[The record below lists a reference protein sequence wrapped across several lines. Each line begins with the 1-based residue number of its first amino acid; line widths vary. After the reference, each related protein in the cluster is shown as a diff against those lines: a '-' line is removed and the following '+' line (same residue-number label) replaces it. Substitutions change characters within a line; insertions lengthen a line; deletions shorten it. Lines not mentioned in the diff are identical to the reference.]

1 LKLLNQNEGKIKMK
15 ILVNKDTKVLVQG
28 ITGNQGT
35 FHSGAMLEF
44 GTDIVAGVTPK
55 RGGQEVHGVP
65 VYNTIKEAQEKHQI
79 DATVIFVPAK
89 FTGSAIHEAI
99 DADIPLIVVITE
111 HVPVWDAARAVKK
124 AKAKGIT
131 IVGPNTPGIVS
142 TDGCKIGIMP
152 NAIFKPGK
160 VGVIARSGTLSYEVI
175 WNLTNEG
182 YGQTTCI
189 GIGGDPSKGLGFVE
203 GLEMFEKDPKTKA
216 IVLIGEIGGTE
227 EEHAAEYI
235 KNHVTKPVVA
245 FIGGR
250 QAPPGKKMGHAGA
263 IVSGGKG
270 TAASKIKVLEEAG
283 VKVARLLSDVP
294 KLLPDK
300 L

>member
-1 LKLLNQNEGKIKMK
+1 MK

-28 ITGNQGT
+28 ITGTQGT
-35 FHSGAMLEF
+35 FHTIAMMEY
-44 GTDIVAGVTPK
+44 GTKVVAGVTPK
-55 RGGQEVHGVP
+55 RGGQEVNGVP

-79 DATVIFVPAK
+79 DASVIFVPAK
-89 FTGSAIHEAI
+89 FTAGAMNEAI
-99 DADIPLIVVITE
+99 DANIPLIVVITE
-111 HVPVWDAARAVKK
+111 HVPVWDAARAVIK
-124 AKAKGIT
+124 AKEKGIT
-131 IVGPNTPGIVS
+131 IIGPNTPGIVS
-142 TDGCKIGIMP
+142 TDGCKLGIMP
-152 NAIFKPGK
+152 NVIFKPGN

-175 WNLTNEG
+175 WNITSEDL
-182 YGQTTCI
+182 GQTTCI
-189 GIGGDPSKGLGFVE
+189 GIGGDPSHGMGFVE
-203 GLEMFEKDPKTKA
+203 GLEMFEKDPNTKA

-235 KNHVTKPVVA
+235 KEHVSKPVVA

-283 VKVARLLSDVP
+283 VGVARLLSEVP
-294 KLLPDK
+294 KFLK
-300 L
+300 KKIK

>member
-1 LKLLNQNEGKIKMK
+1 MK
-15 ILVNKDTKVLVQG
+15 ILVDKNTNVLVQG

-35 FHSGAMLEF
+35 FHTQAMLDF
-44 GTDIVAGVTPK
+44 GTKVVAGVTPK

-65 VYNTIKEAQEKHQI
+65 VYNTIKEAKEKHQI

-89 FTGSAIHEAI
+89 FTGGALNEAI
-99 DADIPLIVVITE
+99 AADIPLIVCITE
-111 HVPVWDAARAVKK
+111 HVPVWDAARAVKR
-124 AKAKGIT
+124 AKEKGI
-131 IVGPNTPGIVS
+131 IILGPNTPGLVS
-142 TDGCKIGIMP
+142 TDGCKLGIMP
-152 NAIFKPGK
+152 NSIFKPGP

-175 WNLTNEG
+175 WNLTNDG
-182 YGQTTCI
+182 LGQTTCI
-189 GIGGDPSKGLGFVE
+189 GIGGDPSHGLGFVE
-203 GLEMFEKDPKTKA
+203 GLEMFEKDPNTKA

-235 KNHVTKPVVA
+235 KEHVTKPVVA

-270 TAASKIKVLEEAG
+270 TAASKIAVLEEAG
-283 VKVARLLSDVP
+283 VGVARLLSDVP
-294 KLLPDK
+294 ELIKK
-300 L
+300 RMK

>member
-1 LKLLNQNEGKIKMK
+1 MK

-28 ITGNQGT
+28 ITGTQGT
-35 FHSGAMLEF
+35 FHTIAMMEY
-44 GTDIVAGVTPK
+44 GTKVVAGVTPK
-55 RGGQEVHGVP
+55 RGGQEVNGVP

-79 DATVIFVPAK
+79 DASVIFVPAK
-89 FTGSAIHEAI
+89 FTAGAMNEAI
-99 DADIPLIVVITE
+99 DANIPLIVVITE
-111 HVPVWDAARAVKK
+111 HVPVWDAARAVIK
-124 AKAKGIT
+124 AKEKGIT
-131 IVGPNTPGIVS
+131 IIGPNTPGIVS
-142 TDGCKIGIMP
+142 TDGCKLGIMP
-152 NAIFKPGK
+152 NVIFKPGN

-175 WNLTNEG
+175 WNITSEDL
-182 YGQTTCI
+182 GQTTCI
-189 GIGGDPSKGLGFVE
+189 GIGGDPSHGMGFVE
-203 GLEMFEKDPKTKA
+203 GLEMFEKDPNTKA

-235 KNHVTKPVVA
+235 KEHVSKPVVA

-283 VKVARLLSDVP
+283 VDVARLLSEVP
-294 KLLPDK
+294 IILKK
-300 L
+300 KIK

>member
-1 LKLLNQNEGKIKMK
+1 MK
-15 ILVNKDTKVLVQG
+15 ILVDKDTKVLVQG

-35 FHSGAMLEF
+35 FHSKAMIDY
-44 GTDIVAGVTPK
+44 GTKVVAGVTPK
-55 RGGQEVHGVP
+55 RGGQEVNGVP
-65 VYNTIKEAQEKHQI
+65 VYNTIKEAQEKHEI

-89 FTGSAIHEAI
+89 FASGAMNEAI
-99 DADIPLIVVITE
+99 DANIPLIIVITE
-111 HVPVWDAARAVKK
+111 HVPVWDAARAVTK
-124 AKAKGIT
+124 AKEKGIT
-131 IVGPNTPGIVS
+131 ILGPNTPGLVS
-142 TDGCKIGIMP
+142 TDGCKLGIMP
-152 NAIFKPGK
+152 NVIFKPGN

-175 WNLTNEG
+175 WNMTKEEI
-182 YGQTTCI
+182 GQTTCI
-189 GIGGDPSKGLGFVE
+189 GIGGDPSHGMGFVE
-203 GLEMFEKDPKTKA
+203 GLELFEKDPNTKA

-235 KNHVTKPVVA
+235 KKHVSKPVVA

-283 VKVARLLSDVP
+283 VGVARLLSEVP
-294 KLLPDK
+294 KLLKKK
-300 L
+300 LK

>member
-1 LKLLNQNEGKIKMK
+1 MK
-15 ILVNKDTKVLVQG
+15 ILVDKDTNVLVQG

-35 FHSGAMLEF
+35 FHTEAMLAF
-44 GTDIVAGVTPK
+44 GTKVVAGVTPK

-65 VYNTIKEAQEKHQI
+65 VYNTIKDAKEKHKI

-89 FTGSAIHEAI
+89 FAGGAINEAI
-99 DADIPLIVVITE
+99 DNDIPIVVCITE
-111 HVPVWDAARAVKK
+111 HVPVWDAARAVKR
-124 AKAKGIT
+124 AKEKGIT
-131 IVGPNTPGIVS
+131 ILGPNTPGLVS
-142 TDGCKIGIMP
+142 TDGCKLGIMP
-152 NAIFKPGK
+152 NSIFKPGP

-175 WNLTNEG
+175 WNLTNDEL
-182 YGQTTCI
+182 GQTTCV
-189 GIGGDPSKGLGFVE
+189 GIGGDPSHGLGFVE
-203 GLEMFEKDPKTKA
+203 GLEMFEKDPNTKA
-216 IVLIGEIGGTE
+216 IVLIGEIGGSE

-235 KNHVTKPVVA
+235 KEHVTKPVVA

-283 VKVARLLSDVP
+283 VGVARLLSEVP
-294 KLLPDK
+294 ELVKKKLS
-300 L
+300 

>member
-1 LKLLNQNEGKIKMK
+1 MK
-15 ILVNKDTKVLVQG
+15 ILVDKETKVLVQG

-35 FHSGAMLEF
+35 FHSKAMIDF
-44 GTDIVAGVTPK
+44 GTNVVAGVTPK
-55 RGGQEVHGVP
+55 RGGQEVNGVP
-65 VYNTIKEAQEKHQI
+65 VYNTIKEAQEKHEI

-89 FTGSAIHEAI
+89 FTGGAMNEAI
-99 DADIPLIVVITE
+99 DANIPLIVVITE
-111 HVPVWDAARAVKK
+111 HVPVWDAARTVTK
-124 AKAKGIT
+124 AKEKGIT
-131 IVGPNTPGIVS
+131 ILGPNTPGIVS
-142 TDGCKIGIMP
+142 TDGCKLGIMP
-152 NAIFKPGK
+152 NVIFKPGN

-175 WNLTNEG
+175 WNMTKEEI
-182 YGQTTCI
+182 GQTTCI
-189 GIGGDPSKGLGFVE
+189 GIGGDPSHGMGFVE
-203 GLEMFEKDPKTKA
+203 GLELFEKDPNTNA

-235 KNHVTKPVVA
+235 KKHVSKPVVA

-283 VKVARLLSDVP
+283 VGVARLLSEVP
-294 KLLPDK
+294 KLLKKK
-300 L
+300 LK

>member
-1 LKLLNQNEGKIKMK
+1 MK
-15 ILVNKDTKVLVQG
+15 ILVNKETKVLVQG

-35 FHSGAMLEF
+35 FHTKAMLDF
-44 GTDIVAGVTPK
+44 GTTIVAGVTPK
-55 RGGQEVHGVP
+55 KGGQEIHGVL

-79 DATVIFVPAK
+79 DASVIFVPAK
-89 FTGSAIHEAI
+89 FTANAVNEAI
-99 DADIPLIVVITE
+99 DANIPLVVVITE
-111 HVPVWDAARAVKK
+111 HVPVWDAARVVKR
-124 AKAKGIT
+124 AKEKGIT
-131 IVGPNTPGIVS
+131 IVGPNTPGLVS
-142 TDGCKIGIMP
+142 TDGCKMGIMP
-152 NAIFKPGK
+152 NSIFKQGN

-175 WNLTNEG
+175 WNLTKED

-189 GIGGDPSKGLGFVE
+189 GIGGDPSHGLGFVE
-203 GLEMFEKDPKTKA
+203 GLEMFEKDPNTKA

-227 EEHAAEYI
+227 EEHAALYI
-235 KNHVTKPVVA
+235 KEHITKPVVA

-270 TAASKIKVLEEAG
+270 TAASKIQVLEESG

-294 KLLPDK
+294 KLLEGK
-300 L
+300 F

>member
-1 LKLLNQNEGKIKMK
+1 MK
-15 ILVNKDTKVLVQG
+15 ILVDKETKVLVQG

-35 FHSGAMLEF
+35 FHSKAMIDF
-44 GTDIVAGVTPK
+44 GTNVVAGVTPK
-55 RGGQEVHGVP
+55 RGGQEVNGVP
-65 VYNTIKEAQEKHQI
+65 VYNTIKEAQEKHEI

-89 FTGSAIHEAI
+89 FTGGAMNEAI
-99 DADIPLIVVITE
+99 DANIPLIVVITE
-111 HVPVWDAARAVKK
+111 HVPVWDAARTVTK
-124 AKAKGIT
+124 AKEKGIT
-131 IVGPNTPGIVS
+131 ILGPNTPGIVS
-142 TDGCKIGIMP
+142 TDGCKLGIMP
-152 NAIFKPGK
+152 NVIFKPGN

-175 WNLTNEG
+175 WNITSEDL
-182 YGQTTCI
+182 GQTTCI
-189 GIGGDPSKGLGFVE
+189 GIGGDPSHGMGFVE
-203 GLEMFEKDPKTKA
+203 GLEMFEKDPNTKA

-235 KNHVTKPVVA
+235 KEHVSKPVVA

-283 VKVARLLSDVP
+283 VDVARLLSEVP
-294 KLLPDK
+294 IILKK
-300 L
+300 KIK

>member
-1 LKLLNQNEGKIKMK
+1 MK
-15 ILVNKDTKVLVQG
+15 IFVDKNTQVLVQG

-35 FHSGAMLEF
+35 FHTKAMLEY
-44 GTDIVAGVTPK
+44 GTKVVAGVTPK

-65 VYNTIKEAQEKHQI
+65 VFNTIKEAQEKHQI

-89 FTGSAIHEAI
+89 FAGGALNEAI
-99 DADIPLIVVITE
+99 DANIPLIVCITE

-124 AKAKGIT
+124 ALEKDI
-131 IVGPNTPGIVS
+131 IILGPNTPGLVS

-152 NAIFKPGK
+152 NSIFKPGN
-160 VGVIARSGTLSYEVI
+160 VGVVARSGTLSYEVI
-175 WNLTNEG
+175 SSLTEG
-182 YGQTTCI
+182 SIGQTTCI
-189 GIGGDPSKGLGFVE
+189 GIGGDPSHGIGFIE
-203 GLEMFEKDPKTKA
+203 ALELFEKDPNTEA

-227 EEHAAEYI
+227 EEHAAAYI
-235 KNHVTKPVVA
+235 KQHITKPVVA

-270 TAASKIKVLEEAG
+270 TAASKIAVLEDAG
-283 VKVARLLSDVP
+283 VSVARLLSEMP
-294 KLLPDK
+294 ILLK
-300 L
+300 KRLK

>member
-1 LKLLNQNEGKIKMK
+1 MK

-35 FHSGAMLEF
+35 FHTKAMLDF
-44 GTDIVAGVTPK
+44 GTNVVAGVTPK

-65 VYNTIKEAQEKHQI
+65 VYNTIEEAKKEHQV
-79 DATVIFVPAK
+79 DAAVIFVPAK
-89 FTGSAIHEAI
+89 FTRSALNEAI
-99 DADIPLIVVITE
+99 DADIPLIICITE

-124 AKAKGIT
+124 AKEKGIT
-131 IVGPNTPGIVS
+131 ILGPNTPGLVS
-142 TDGCKIGIMP
+142 SDGCKIGIMP
-152 NAIFKPGK
+152 NSIFTPGK

-175 WNLTNEG
+175 WNITNAG
-182 YGQTTCI
+182 LGQTTCI
-189 GIGGDPSKGLGFVE
+189 GIGGDPSHGLGFVE
-203 GLEMFEKDPKTKA
+203 GLEMFEKDPNTEA
-216 IVLIGEIGGTE
+216 IVLIGEIGGSE

-235 KNHVTKPVVA
+235 KKHVKKPVVA

-270 TAASKIKVLEEAG
+270 TAASKIAVLEDAG
-283 VKVARLLSDVP
+283 VSVALLLSDVP
-294 KLLPDK
+294 KLLK
-300 L
+300 KNMK

>member
-1 LKLLNQNEGKIKMK
+1 MK
-15 ILVNKDTKVLVQG
+15 ILVDKNTKVLVQG

-35 FHSGAMLEF
+35 FHSKAMIDY
-44 GTDIVAGVTPK
+44 GTNVVAGVTPK
-55 RGGQEVHGVP
+55 RGGQEVNGVP
-65 VYNTIKEAQEKHQI
+65 VYNTIKEAQEKHEI

-89 FTGSAIHEAI
+89 FTGGAMNEAI
-99 DADIPLIVVITE
+99 DANIPLIVVITE
-111 HVPVWDAARAVKK
+111 HVPVWDAARAVTK
-124 AKAKGIT
+124 AKEKGIT
-131 IVGPNTPGIVS
+131 ILGPNTPGLVS
-142 TDGCKIGIMP
+142 TDGCKLGIMP
-152 NAIFKPGK
+152 NVIFKPGN

-175 WNLTNEG
+175 WNMTKEET
-182 YGQTTCI
+182 GQTTCI
-189 GIGGDPSKGLGFVE
+189 GIGGDPSHGMGFVD
-203 GLEMFEKDPKTKA
+203 GLELFEKDPDTKA

-235 KNHVTKPVVA
+235 KKHVTKPVVA

-283 VKVARLLSDVP
+283 VGVARLLSEVP
-294 KLLPDK
+294 KLLKKK
-300 L
+300 LK

>member
-1 LKLLNQNEGKIKMK
+1 MK
-15 ILVNKDTKVLVQG
+15 ILIDKNTRVLVQG
-28 ITGNQGT
+28 ITGTQGS
-35 FHSGAMLEF
+35 FHTKAMLDF
-44 GTDIVAGVTPK
+44 GTKVVAGVTPK
-55 RGGQEVHGVP
+55 KGGQEVHGVP
-65 VYNTIKEAQEKHQI
+65 VYNTIAEAKEKHEI
-79 DATVIFVPAK
+79 DASVIFVPAK
-89 FTGSAIHEAI
+89 YTAGALNEAI

-111 HVPVWDAARAVKK
+111 HVPVWDAARAVEK
-124 AKAKGIT
+124 AKQKGIT
-131 IVGPNTPGIVS
+131 IIGPNTPGLVS

-152 NAIFKPGK
+152 NQIFKRGK

-175 WNLTNEG
+175 LALTNKGFGE
-182 YGQTTCI
+182 TTCI
-189 GIGGDPSKGLGFVE
+189 GIGGDPAHGFGFVD
-203 GLEMFEKDPKTKA
+203 GLALFEKDPETDA

-235 KNHVTKPVVA
+235 KKSVTKPVVA

-250 QAPPGKKMGHAGA
+250 TAPPGKKMGHAGA

-283 VKVARLLSDVP
+283 VSVARLISDIP
-294 KLLPDK
+294 KILKEK

>member
-1 LKLLNQNEGKIKMK
+1 MK

-28 ITGNQGT
+28 ITGTQGT
-35 FHSGAMLEF
+35 FHTIAMMEY
-44 GTDIVAGVTPK
+44 GTKVVAGVTPK
-55 RGGQEVHGVP
+55 RGGQEVNGVP

-79 DATVIFVPAK
+79 DASVIFVPAK
-89 FTGSAIHEAI
+89 FTAGAMNEAI
-99 DADIPLIVVITE
+99 DANIPLVVVITE
-111 HVPVWDAARAVKK
+111 HVPVWDAARAVIK
-124 AKAKGIT
+124 AKEKGIT
-131 IVGPNTPGIVS
+131 IIGPNTPGIVS
-142 TDGCKIGIMP
+142 TDGCKLGIMP
-152 NAIFKPGK
+152 NVIFKPGN

-175 WNLTNEG
+175 WNITSEDL
-182 YGQTTCI
+182 GQTTCI
-189 GIGGDPSKGLGFVE
+189 GIGGDPSHGMGFVE
-203 GLEMFEKDPKTKA
+203 GLEMFEKDPNTKA

-235 KNHVTKPVVA
+235 KEHVSKPVVA

-283 VKVARLLSDVP
+283 V
-294 KLLPDK
+294 
-300 L
+300 

>member
-1 LKLLNQNEGKIKMK
+1 MK
-15 ILVNKDTKVLVQG
+15 ILVDKDTKVLVQG

-35 FHSGAMLEF
+35 FHSKAMIDF
-44 GTDIVAGVTPK
+44 GTNVVAGVTPK
-55 RGGQEVHGVP
+55 RGGQEVNGVP
-65 VYNTIKEAQEKHQI
+65 VYNTIKEVQEKHEI

-89 FTGSAIHEAI
+89 FTSGAMNEAI
-99 DADIPLIVVITE
+99 DANIPLIVVITE
-111 HVPVWDAARAVKK
+111 HVPVWDAARAVTK
-124 AKAKGIT
+124 AKEKGIT
-131 IVGPNTPGIVS
+131 ILGPNTPGLVS
-142 TDGCKIGIMP
+142 TDGCKLGIMP
-152 NAIFKPGK
+152 NVIFKPGN

-175 WNLTNEG
+175 WNMTKEEI
-182 YGQTTCI
+182 GQTTCI
-189 GIGGDPSKGLGFVE
+189 GIGGDPSHGMGFVE
-203 GLEMFEKDPKTKA
+203 GLELFEKDPNTKA

-235 KNHVTKPVVA
+235 KKHVSKPAVA

-283 VKVARLLSDVP
+283 VGVAR
-294 KLLPDK
+294 
-300 L
+300 

>member
-1 LKLLNQNEGKIKMK
+1 MK

-35 FHSGAMLEF
+35 FHSKAMIDF
-44 GTDIVAGVTPK
+44 GTNVVAGVTPK
-55 RGGQEVHGVP
+55 RGGQEVNGVP
-65 VYNTIKEAQEKHQI
+65 VYNTIKEAQEKHEI

-89 FTGSAIHEAI
+89 FTGGAINEAI
-99 DADIPLIVVITE
+99 DANIPLIVVITE
-111 HVPVWDAARAVKK
+111 HVPVWDAARAVTK
-124 AKAKGIT
+124 AKEKGIT
-131 IVGPNTPGIVS
+131 ILGPNTPGLVS
-142 TDGCKIGIMP
+142 TDGCKLGIMP
-152 NAIFKPGK
+152 NVIFKPGN

-175 WNLTNEG
+175 WNMTKEEI
-182 YGQTTCI
+182 GQTTCI
-189 GIGGDPSKGLGFVE
+189 GIGGDPSHGMGFVE
-203 GLEMFEKDPKTKA
+203 GLELFEKDPNTKA
-216 IVLIGEIGGTE
+216 MVLIGEIGGTE

-235 KNHVTKPVVA
+235 KKHVSKPVVA

-283 VKVARLLSDVP
+283 VGVARLLSDVP
-294 KLLPDK
+294 KLLKKK
-300 L
+300 LK

>member
-1 LKLLNQNEGKIKMK
+1 LK
-15 ILVNKDTKVLVQG
+15 ILVDKNTNVLVQG

-35 FHSGAMLEF
+35 FHTQAMLDF
-44 GTDIVAGVTPK
+44 GTKVVAGVTPK

-65 VYNTIKEAQEKHQI
+65 VYNTIKEAKEKHQI

-89 FTGSAIHEAI
+89 FTGGALNEAI
-99 DADIPLIVVITE
+99 AADIPLIVCITE
-111 HVPVWDAARAVKK
+111 HVPVWDAARAVKR
-124 AKAKGIT
+124 AKEKGI
-131 IVGPNTPGIVS
+131 IILGPNTPGLVS
-142 TDGCKIGIMP
+142 TDGCKLGIMP
-152 NAIFKPGK
+152 NSIFKPGP

-175 WNLTNEG
+175 WNLTNDG
-182 YGQTTCI
+182 LGQTTCI
-189 GIGGDPSKGLGFVE
+189 GIGGDPSHGLGFVE
-203 GLEMFEKDPKTKA
+203 GLEMFEKDPNTKA

-235 KNHVTKPVVA
+235 KEHVTKPVVA

-270 TAASKIKVLEEAG
+270 TAASKIAVLEEAG
-283 VKVARLLSDVP
+283 VGVARLLSDVP
-294 KLLPDK
+294 ELIKK
-300 L
+300 RMK

>member
-1 LKLLNQNEGKIKMK
+1 MK
-15 ILVNKDTKVLVQG
+15 ILVDKDTKVLVQG

-35 FHSGAMLEF
+35 FHSKAMIDF
-44 GTDIVAGVTPK
+44 GTNVVAGVTPK
-55 RGGQEVHGVP
+55 RGGQEVNGVP
-65 VYNTIKEAQEKHQI
+65 VYNTIKEVQEKHEI

-89 FTGSAIHEAI
+89 FTSGAMNEAI
-99 DADIPLIVVITE
+99 DANIPLIVVITE
-111 HVPVWDAARAVKK
+111 HVPVWDAARAVTK
-124 AKAKGIT
+124 AKEKGIT
-131 IVGPNTPGIVS
+131 ILGPNTPGLVS
-142 TDGCKIGIMP
+142 TDGCKLGIMP
-152 NAIFKPGK
+152 NVIFKPGN

-175 WNLTNEG
+175 WNMTKEEI
-182 YGQTTCI
+182 GQTTCI
-189 GIGGDPSKGLGFVE
+189 GIGGDPSHGMGFVE
-203 GLEMFEKDPKTKA
+203 GLELFEKDPNTKA

-235 KNHVTKPVVA
+235 KKHVSKPAVA

-283 VKVARLLSDVP
+283 VGVARLLSEVP
-294 KLLPDK
+294 KLLKEK
-300 L
+300 LK

>member
-1 LKLLNQNEGKIKMK
+1 MK
-15 ILVNKDTKVLVQG
+15 ILVDKDTKVLVQG

-35 FHSGAMLEF
+35 FHTIAMMEY
-44 GTDIVAGVTPK
+44 GTNVVAGVTPK
-55 RGGQEVHGVP
+55 RGGQEVNGVP

-89 FTGSAIHEAI
+89 FTSGAINEAI

-111 HVPVWDAARAVKK
+111 QVPVWDVARAVIK
-124 AKAKGIT
+124 AKEKGIT
-131 IVGPNTPGIVS
+131 IIGPNTPGIVS
-142 TDGCKIGIMP
+142 TDGCKLGIMP
-152 NAIFKPGK
+152 NSIFKLGN

-175 WNLTNEG
+175 WNLTIEDL
-182 YGQTTCI
+182 GQTTCI
-189 GIGGDPSKGLGFVE
+189 GIGGDPSHGLGFVE
-203 GLEMFEKDPKTKA
+203 GLEMFEKDPNTKA

-235 KNHVTKPVVA
+235 KDHVSKPVVA

-270 TAASKIKVLEEAG
+270 TAVSKIKVLEEAG
-283 VKVARLLSDVP
+283 VSVARLLSEVP
-294 KLLPDK
+294 KLVKKK

>member
-1 LKLLNQNEGKIKMK
+1 MK
-15 ILVNKDTKVLVQG
+15 ILIDKNTRVLVQG
-28 ITGNQGT
+28 ITGTQGS
-35 FHSGAMLEF
+35 FHTKAMLDF
-44 GTDIVAGVTPK
+44 GTKVVAGVTPK
-55 RGGQEVHGVP
+55 KGGQELHGVP
-65 VYNTIKEAQEKHQI
+65 VYNTIAEAKEKHEI
-79 DATVIFVPAK
+79 DASVIFVPAK
-89 FTGSAIHEAI
+89 YTAGALNEAI

-111 HVPVWDAARAVKK
+111 HVPVWDAARAVEK
-124 AKAKGIT
+124 AKQKGIT
-131 IVGPNTPGIVS
+131 IIGPNTPGLVS

-152 NAIFKPGK
+152 NQIFKRGK

-175 WNLTNEG
+175 LALTNKGFGE
-182 YGQTTCI
+182 TTCI
-189 GIGGDPSKGLGFVE
+189 GIGGDPAHGFGFVD
-203 GLEMFEKDPKTKA
+203 GLALFEKDPETEA

-235 KNHVTKPVVA
+235 KKSVTKPVVA

-250 QAPPGKKMGHAGA
+250 TAPPGKKMGHAGA

-283 VKVARLLSDVP
+283 VSVARLISDIP
-294 KLLPDK
+294 KILKEK

>member
-1 LKLLNQNEGKIKMK
+1 MK
-15 ILVNKDTKVLVQG
+15 ILIDKNTRVLVQG
-28 ITGNQGT
+28 ITGTQGS
-35 FHSGAMLEF
+35 FHTKAMLDF
-44 GTDIVAGVTPK
+44 GTKVVAGVTPK
-55 RGGQEVHGVP
+55 KGGQEVHGVP
-65 VYNTIKEAQEKHQI
+65 VYNTIAEAKEKHEI
-79 DATVIFVPAK
+79 DASVIFVPAK
-89 FTGSAIHEAI
+89 YTAGALNEAI

-111 HVPVWDAARAVKK
+111 HVPVWDAARAVEK
-124 AKAKGIT
+124 AKQKGIT
-131 IVGPNTPGIVS
+131 IIGPNTPGLVS

-152 NAIFKPGK
+152 NQIFKRGK

-175 WNLTNEG
+175 LALTNKGFGE
-182 YGQTTCI
+182 TTCI
-189 GIGGDPSKGLGFVE
+189 GIGGDPAHGFGFVD
-203 GLEMFEKDPKTKA
+203 GLALFEKDPETEA

-235 KNHVTKPVVA
+235 KKSVTKPVVA

-250 QAPPGKKMGHAGA
+250 TAPPGKKMGHAGA

-283 VKVARLLSDVP
+283 VSVARLISDIP
-294 KLLPDK
+294 KILKEK